1 MIIEAKIFSS
11 LRHYLP
17 ISERLLGGG
26 KWDIPEGSTVA
37 QVLIM
42 LNLPG
47 NEIKTILINGRKAN
61 METVL
66 KEGDVLAVFPI
77 IMGG

>member
-17 ISERLLGGG
+17 MSERLLGGE

-37 QVLIM
+37 QVLI
-42 LNLPG
+42 LFNLPA
-47 NEIKTILINGRKAN
+47 NEIRTILINGRKTD

-66 KEGDVLAVFPI
+66 KEGDILAVFPMM
-77 IMGG
+77 MGG

>member
-1 MIIEAKIFSS
+1 LDGE
-11 LRHYLP
+11 
-17 ISERLLGGG
+17 
-26 KWDIPEGSTVA
+26 KWDIKEGSTVA

>member
-1 MIIEAKIFSS
+1 MIIDAKIFSS

-17 ISERLLGGG
+17 ISERPLGGG
-26 KWDIPEGSTVA
+26 KWDMPEGSTVA
-37 QVLIM
+37 QALKM

-47 NEIKTILINGRKAN
+47 NEIRTILINGRKAN

-66 KEGDVLAVFPI
+66 KEGDVFAVFPM

>member
-17 ISERLLGGG
+17 TSERLLDGE
-26 KWDIPEGSTVA
+26 KWDIKEGSTVA

>member
-17 ISERLLGGG
+17 ISERPLSGG
-26 KWDIPEGSTVA
+26 KWDMPEGSTVA
-37 QVLIM
+37 QALKI

-47 NEIKTILINGRKAN
+47 NEIKTILINGRKTD

-66 KEGDVLAVFPI
+66 KEGDILAVFPI